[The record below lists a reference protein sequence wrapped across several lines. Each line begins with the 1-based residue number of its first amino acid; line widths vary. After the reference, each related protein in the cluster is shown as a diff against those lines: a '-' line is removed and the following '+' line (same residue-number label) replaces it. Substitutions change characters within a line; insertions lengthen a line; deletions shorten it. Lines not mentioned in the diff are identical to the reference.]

1 MRSARTCAPMRAAD
15 RLRTTCAVCRR
26 RTRVTDSGSR
36 NGRAVGRGEAN
47 SLWAILNLAYENGQL
62 ALGAKHPRT
71 STTHSLVIYFVA
83 LCHSIC
89 GNRAVPSRRAPSVT
103 SPNFPRAFR
112 TARVAVGIPQE
123 AFDTVSSRT
132 YVSIL
137 ERGVNVPTLTKIDA
151 LVRVLGLHP
160 LTVLTLAYA
169 GSPSSEEISKLQEL
183 VAGEIASLGVT
194 AFSPNSLPRG
204 KTRSIK

>member
-1 MRSARTCAPMRAAD
+1 M
-15 RLRTTCAVCRR
+15 
-26 RTRVTDSGSR
+26 
-36 NGRAVGRGEAN
+36 
-47 SLWAILNLAYENGQL
+47 
-62 ALGAKHPRT
+62 
-71 STTHSLVIYFVA
+71 
-83 LCHSIC
+83 
-89 GNRAVPSRRAPSVT
+89 PSRRAPPVSA
-103 SPNFPRAFR
+103 PNFPRAFR

-169 GSPSSEEISKLQEL
+169 NSPSSEEVSKLQEL
-183 VAGEIASLGVT
+183 VAREIASLGLA

-204 KTRSIK
+204 KTRGSK

>member
-1 MRSARTCAPMRAAD
+1 M
-15 RLRTTCAVCRR
+15 
-26 RTRVTDSGSR
+26 
-36 NGRAVGRGEAN
+36 
-47 SLWAILNLAYENGQL
+47 
-62 ALGAKHPRT
+62 
-71 STTHSLVIYFVA
+71 
-83 LCHSIC
+83 
-89 GNRAVPSRRAPSVT
+89 PSRRAPPVK
-103 SPNFPRAFR
+103 PLNFPRAFR

-169 GSPSSEEISKLQEL
+169 SSPSSEEISKLQEL
-183 VAGEIASLGVT
+183 VAGEIASLGLT
-194 AFSPNSLPRG
+194 EFSPNSLPRG

>member
-1 MRSARTCAPMRAAD
+1 M
-15 RLRTTCAVCRR
+15 
-26 RTRVTDSGSR
+26 
-36 NGRAVGRGEAN
+36 
-47 SLWAILNLAYENGQL
+47 
-62 ALGAKHPRT
+62 
-71 STTHSLVIYFVA
+71 
-83 LCHSIC
+83 
-89 GNRAVPSRRAPSVT
+89 PSRRVPAVLP
-103 SPNFPRAFR
+103 PDFPRAFR

-169 GSPSSEEISKLQEL
+169 NSPCAEEIQALQAH
-183 VAGEIASLGVT
+183 VAAEIESLGLSN
-194 AFSPNSLPRG
+194 FSPASLPRG
-204 KTRSIK
+204 KPRRRE